1 MIETYREVLKLS
13 PCQPE
18 RLVVKRFTSKD
29 YWSWR
34 DFTSC
39 AWLNAN
45 RPGVYARPREKRRCV
60 VALAYLSCWS
70 VRHAKQFHV
79 IFSPPRTYPR
89 TKNFS
94 FHFVP
99 PSPEPNALLFFSLEN
114 LGKSYVGN
122 GNWRVDAPFTQDS
135 LKRRGRQPSSYRYQ
149 HKKSAIDSTL
159 LTEMF
164 PFPSFDGPLDLFEIS
179 NFKESQICL

>member
-1 MIETYREVLKLS
+1 M
-13 PCQPE
+13 
-18 RLVVKRFTSKD
+18 D
-29 YWSWR
+29 
-34 DFTSC
+34 
-39 AWLNAN
+39 
-45 RPGVYARPREKRRCV
+45 
-60 VALAYLSCWS
+60 
-70 VRHAKQFHV
+70 
-79 IFSPPRTYPR
+79 
-89 TKNFS
+89 KNFS

-122 GNWRVDAPFTQDS
+122 DHWRVDAPFTQVHPGFP
-135 LKRRGRQPSSYRYQ
+135 KETGGCQPSSYHYQ

-159 LTEMF
+159 LTEMI